1 MPRNKHLWTALTIV
15 VMVGLFMSIRGSFIT
30 WIDIDKRTDG
40 LQTLDQGWDYR
51 IDAPRSIAR
60 WKPMDGKVQ
69 FIRRH
74 PTRLFLRTRLPD
86 SLPPDA
92 GLIMSSDTLFGPF
105 KVHVDGVKVYEY
117 GYFRT
122 WLARQFTYW
131 SPHAIPLPDGSSG
144 KTLIIETGV
153 DAYSLA
159 GLTDF
164 PTYGSLA
171 KWSKSSFRQELP
183 ISILRAVLIVSGL
196 YTLFVLASYDRENRK
211 RLISTGFIS
220 LLAGLSMLKSEIMA
234 LGNPVPWLFWFLTI
248 GSLLLLPVAFLSYIQ
263 SIVNPTAPPKRIRRL
278 SALHKWMAIVLLC
291 LPFSVCLPLLGV
303 FWIVALVSAI
313 VVVPVVWRHFS
324 THRNPENLCVRWAFS
339 ILFIAASMDV
349 LTIVLVIFGLSPFLT
364 SAFNFGLV
372 SFLFLIGYTQT
383 TQSIENRRE
392 LAAKTRLLETQS
404 KELRIHRDNLEELV
418 TERTQSLQLT
428 TEALLIQKEKAE
440 EANRAKSIFL
450 ASVSHEL
457 RTPLNGILGFTQ
469 ILRRNPSIPPDLKD
483 QVEVIHHSGDH
494 LLGLINDILDISH
507 IESGKLKINTR
518 DFELRPSLDPLI
530 KGLEIR
536 ALNKGLQFVQIWDPS
551 TPSVV
556 KGDPRALRQIILNIV
571 GNAVKYTDSG
581 SVNLSIGID
590 AHGTLEFVVSDTGP
604 GIPVDQQER
613 IFQPFERIDG
623 QHKEGTGLGLA
634 ISRALIERMNG
645 SIRFLEPPED
655 HGTWVEVRIP
665 LEPTDLPLANS
676 AKAAEPLA
684 GISGGSG
691 VRVLIVDD
699 NANNRKVLRHLL
711 QPDGFEVHE
720 CDSGENALDLL
731 KTTVFDVVLLDLRM
745 PGIGGEN
752 TLRILRNEGHAKL
765 PVFAITASASP
776 ADQQR
781 CLDLGFNA
789 FFSKPFCAETLISKI
804 LTEVKTAD
812 TLHTTGHHRSGVDIT
827 TLPPIVQSTI
837 RSHAEVGDVA
847 MLIHYLSSIL
857 SEHPDHPGVIDLIR
871 LARDCHISRIQSIL
885 GCGTSA
891 KGY

>member
-1 MPRNKHLWTALTIV
+1 
-15 VMVGLFMSIRGSFIT
+15 
-30 WIDIDKRTDG
+30 
-40 LQTLDQGWDYR
+40 
-51 IDAPRSIAR
+51 
-60 WKPMDGKVQ
+60 
-69 FIRRH
+69 
-74 PTRLFLRTRLPD
+74 
-86 SLPPDA
+86 
-92 GLIMSSDTLFGPF
+92 
-105 KVHVDGVKVYEY
+105 
-117 GYFRT
+117 
-122 WLARQFTYW
+122 
-131 SPHAIPLPDGSSG
+131 
-144 KTLIIETGV
+144 
-153 DAYSLA
+153 
-159 GLTDF
+159 
-164 PTYGSLA
+164 
-171 KWSKSSFRQELP
+171 
-183 ISILRAVLIVSGL
+183 
-196 YTLFVLASYDRENRK
+196 
-211 RLISTGFIS
+211 
-220 LLAGLSMLKSEIMA
+220 MLKSEIMA
-234 LGNPVPWLFWFLTI
+234 LGNPVPWLLWYLTI
-248 GSLLLLPVAFLSYIQ
+248 GSLLFLPVAFLSYIE
-263 SIVNPTAPPKRIRRL
+263 SILSPSGPPKRIRRL
-278 SALHKWMAIVLLC
+278 SILHQWLAFALLC
-291 LPFSVCLPLLGV
+291 MPFSICIPLLGL

-313 VVVPVVWRHFS
+313 LVIPAVWRHFS
-324 THRNPENLCVRWAFS
+324 THRNPENLCVRLAFS

-404 KELRIHRDNLEELV
+404 KELRTHRDNLEELV

-469 ILRRNPSIPPDLKD
+469 ILRRNPSIPSDLKD

-507 IESGKLKINTR
+507 IESGKLKINIR
-518 DFELRPSLDPLI
+518 DFELRPSLDPMI
-530 KGLEIR
+530 KGLEIK
-536 ALNKGLQFVQIWDPS
+536 ALEKGLQFVQKWDPG
-551 TPSVV
+551 TPPLVN
-556 KGDPRALRQIILNIV
+556 GDPRALRQIILNIV

-581 SVNLSIGID
+581 SVNLIIGMD
-590 AHGTLEFVVSDTGP
+590 AHGTLEIDVSDTGP

-623 QHKEGTGLGLA
+623 HHKEGTGLGLA

-645 SIRFLEPPED
+645 TIRLLEHPEG
-655 HGTWVEVRIP
+655 HGTWVEMRIP
-665 LEPTDLPLANS
+665 LGRTDLPVAS
-676 AKAAEPLA
+676 STKAAEPLA
-684 GISGGSG
+684 GIADGSG

-699 NANNRKVLRHLL
+699 NGNNRKVLRHLL
-711 QPDGFEVHE
+711 QPEGFDVHE

-731 KTTVFDVVLLDLRM
+731 RTGIFDVVLLDLRM

-752 TLRILRNEGHAKL
+752 TLRILRNEGHTTL

-804 LTEVKTAD
+804 IAEVSTQN
-812 TLHTTGHHRSGVDIT
+812 TRHTRGPHHSEVDIT

-837 RSHAEVGDVA
+837 LSHAEVGDVA
-847 MLIHYLSSIL
+847 MLIHYLSSIV
-857 SEHPDHPGVIDLIR
+857 SEHPNHPGVRDLMS
-871 LARDCHISRIQSIL
+871 LARDCQISRIQAIL
-885 GCGTSA
+885 GCGTAPNGS
-891 KGY
+891 